1 MTDRAFSRVDA
12 DDLASCVACGL
23 CLPHCPTYRTTGAD
37 THSPRGRIALIAGVR
52 DGSLDLDD
60 GVTEALDSCVQCMGC
75 LPACPSGV
83 RYDRII
89 APVVV
94 ELTARRRGS
103 RVRRRLTLSPLG
115 RPHLLRL
122 LTLVATLAQRL
133 RVLPRR
139 LGVPRLSVRRPHAS
153 CASTGGGER
162 VVIFSGC
169 VMDAWYG
176 DVHRDTHVVLTAMGF
191 DARFSDPSLCCGALH
206 SHAGLSS
213 RAGKLEER
221 VEKEL
226 AGATVVV
233 NSAGCGAHL
242 LATLSGDGD
251 RSAKVVDVMEFID
264 ANIERLLD
272 LYPPLSEP
280 LRESVVVHDAC
291 HLRNLQG
298 AHLATHR
305 VLSHHHRPV
314 PIPDEGLCCG
324 AGGAY
329 AIEHP
334 DIARDIVNRKYS
346 AIETVIGADT
356 RFISSGNPGC
366 TGHLVANR
374 PRALSQIAVV
384 HPVQLVAR
392 MITDT
397 KIQRGE

>member
-52 DGSLDLDD
+52 DGSLALDD

-89 APVVV
+89 APVVE
-94 ELTARRRGS
+94 ELTARRHGS

-115 RPHLLRL
+115 RPRLLRL

-133 RVLPRR
+133 RILPRR

-242 LATLSGDGD
+242 LATLSRDGD
-251 RSAKVVDVMEFID
+251 RSTKVVDVMEFID

-305 VLSHHHRPV
+305 ALSHHHRPV

-346 AIETVIGADT
+346 AIETVMGADT

-374 PRALSQIAVV
+374 PTTLSQIAVV